1 MEKFLGRG
9 ASASV
14 WEAFRSDNHQRVAVK
29 VGSAETVGPSHG
41 SFSFLE
47 FSLPILRPR
56 FV

>member
-29 VGSAETVGPSHG
+29 VGSAEKVGHQVDRG
-41 SFSFLE
+41 
-47 FSLPILRPR
+47 
-56 FV
+56 FVLT